1 MQKTEARR
9 QIVIDKVADHLLAV
23 GMQRASL
30 RQLAVAAGMSDR
42 MLLHYFVDK
51 EELLTAA
58 LTLVAARMVAMLEH
72 SRSEQMPFHALLPYL
87 AGMLNDPQ
95 IRPYLRLWLE
105 LAALAANEEGSY
117 ASIARHI
124 CDDFLS
130 WISAALK
137 VEREADRIPMAAL
150 TMATIEGFVLLDTLS
165 YGSLITS
172 ALEGIA
178 LQSNG
183 IDAPAG

>member
-1 MQKTEARR
+1 MKKTEMRR
-9 QIVIDKVADHLLAV
+9 QIVIDNVADHLLAL

-30 RQLAVAAGMSDR
+30 RQLAAAAGMSDR

-58 LTLVAARMVAMLEH
+58 LTLVATRLVAMLEH

-87 AGMLNDPQ
+87 AGMLKDPH

-105 LAALAANEEGSY
+105 LAALAADEEGTY
-117 ASIARHI
+117 ATIARHI

-130 WISAALK
+130 WIAAALM

-150 TMATIEGFVLLDTLS
+150 TMATIEGFVLLDTLN
-165 YGSLITS
+165 YDSLVVS
-172 ALEGIA
+172 ALEGLA
-178 LQSNG
+178 LQSSV
-183 IDAPAG
+183 